1 MIAAWMQPTILA
13 GAASFLRMSNLP
25 DTISGTHHPNKGV
38 RVCDAGIEVSKN
50 LPDLDSWSLE
60 SEWVV
65 SEEALSAE
73 RSAEKC
79 LCVATAEGPR
89 NRCQGHDIF
98 VDSVAATQLQE
109 LPTYASHPKQTKA

>member
-1 MIAAWMQPTILA
+1 MIAAWMQLTMLA
-13 GAASFLRMSNLP
+13 GAASFPHMSY
-25 DTISGTHHPNKGV
+25 ISNMIFGTHHPNKGV

-50 LPDLDSWSLE
+50 LPNLDSWSLE

-73 RSAEKC
+73 RLAEKC
-79 LCVATAEGPR
+79 LCVATAEEPR

-98 VDSVAATQLQE
+98 VDSVATTQLQE
-109 LPTYASHPKQTKA
+109 PPMLLI

>member
-1 MIAAWMQPTILA
+1 MIAAYWVQWTVLA
-13 GAASFLRMSNLP
+13 SAASFLRMSNIP

-38 RVCDAGIEVSKN
+38 RVRDAGIEVSKN
-50 LPDLDSWSLE
+50 LPNLDSWSLE

-73 RSAEKC
+73 RLAEKC
-79 LCVATAEGPR
+79 LCVATAEEPR

-98 VDSVAATQLQE
+98 VDSVATTQLQE
-109 LPTYASHPKQTKA
+109 PPMLLI